1 MADPSFA
8 SWLQPSVEIAS
19 AGLFFAV
26 GAAGVVLG
34 ARVLRQVNES
44 EGSPTIPKERL
55 EEARFVWR
63 TGGVLVH
70 DRYGVPSAYA
80 AGGLTVEVCDEC
92 LVIRRSFRT
101 PLELHFGEIESLERI
116 RRSLG
121 AHTTRLHRGVGRSR
135 IDLNLEPEQHEA
147 LLRWHESR
155 ARVDRLRLHLA
166 EARELDFGDERRVLA
181 LRPGGDDAWTVV
193 RGVSEQ
199 LEPAS
204 HMIVERR
211 SDGGAL
217 HHLRG
222 MGRRLVPRRLRL
234 TPTWTQRMAALPQV
248 FVLGRE
254 VAWPE
259 LCQALDGARTYR

>member
-1 MADPSFA
+1 MVDS
-8 SWLQPSVEIAS
+8 
-19 AGLFFAV
+19 
-26 GAAGVVLG
+26 
-34 ARVLRQVNES
+34 
-44 EGSPTIPKERL
+44 

-80 AGGLTVEVCDEC
+80 AGGLTVEVCDER
-92 LVIRRSFRT
+92 LIIRRSFRK
-101 PLELHFGEIESLERI
+101 PLELHFSEIEGLERI

-147 LLRWHESR
+147 LLRWHASRES
-155 ARVDRLRLHLA
+155 VDRLRLQLA
-166 EARELDFGDERRVLA
+166 EVRELDFGSHARVLA

-193 RGVSEQ
+193 RGVSES

-204 HMIVERR
+204 QMIVERQ
-211 SDGGAL
+211 SEGGAL

-222 MGRRLVPRRLRL
+222 MGRRLDARRMRL
-234 TPTWTQRMAALPQV
+234 TPSWRGRLRALPQV

-259 LCQALDGARTYR
+259 LWQALEGARTYR